1 MSVFVNSTSTVLMPD
16 RETPLARCEG
26 QMLSIWPGGLG
37 FGPCIQMTTAE
48 WRQLRAGVDSAI
60 AVAATQ

>member
-1 MSVFVNSTSTVLMPD
+1 MPD